1 MNNELFASE
10 LIKQFAGIWPS
21 LRSTM
26 RPDDIQAYQVQM
38 VTALTENG
46 LNTPEAI
53 QQGFKKARSEGG
65 QYLPSVPEFVRW
77 CQPNTKNKAPEYF
90 IAPPN
95 YSLTDE
101 QRANFSMMTKNLLE
115 QMK

>member
-26 RPDDIQAYQVQM
+26 QPGDIYEYQLQM
-38 VTALTENG
+38 VAALTENN
-46 LNTPEAI
+46 LNNLESV
-53 QQGFKKARSEGG
+53 QQGFKNARTKGG
-65 QYLPSVPEFVRW
+65 QFPPSVPEFVRW
-77 CQPNTKNKAPEYF
+77 CQPKAKNKAPEYF